1 MRQTE
6 IDRRSKTDRPKERQ
20 TYGETDRQAERQTDR
35 SNVGFICGDE

>member
-6 IDRRSKTDRPKERQ
+6 IDRRSTTDRPTERQ